1 MTYIK
6 KIECIL
12 KIVPHKTRVLF
23 AIYCAESVVQ
33 NLDKETKAPALAAI
47 ESAKAWVKS
56 PTEENASAA
65 SAAASAAYHV
75 ASNAAYAASNAAY
88 AAHAAYYA
96 AYAASAAAHAASAA
110 SYAASATYAAN
121 AASHAAK
128 EDKFKEQYQYLLS
141 ISDLTKLEKI
151 LYEVYY

>member
-1 MTYIK
+1 MSK
-6 KIECIL
+6 KDYLNEIEELL
-12 KIVPHKTRVLF
+12 KNTPHVYQVIF

-88 AAHAAYYA
+88 AAHAAYAAYHAASNA
-96 AYAASAAAHAASAA
+96 AYAASNAA
-110 SYAASATYAAN
+110 YAAKNKKS
-121 AASHAAK
+121 K
-128 EDKFKEQYQYLLS
+128 ELYEMLLK
-141 ISDLTKLEKI
+141 IINDMTRLEKI
-151 LYEVYY
+151 LYEL